1 MSRKTH
7 RAEERRQVQSEA
19 GTTGKAG
26 SFACRIK
33 ASSRSY
39 CWVLPS
45 PRGPIRTIAALA
57 VLITVDGAAAPRDSA
72 LLSAVGEL
80 RLRNG
85 FSFIAKADGEFA
97 SRATTYAGTGTARY
111 TW

>member
-1 MSRKTH
+1 VENAR
-7 RAEERRQVQSEA
+7 
-19 GTTGKAG
+19 
-26 SFACRIK
+26 
-33 ASSRSY
+33 
-39 CWVLPS
+39 WL
-45 PRGPIRTIAALA
+45 
-57 VLITVDGAAAPRDSA
+57 RDSA

>member
-1 MSRKTH
+1 MPAVAWKMRDGFATA
-7 RAEERRQVQSEA
+7 R
-19 GTTGKAG
+19 
-26 SFACRIK
+26 SF
-33 ASSRSY
+33 
-39 CWVLPS
+39 
-45 PRGPIRTIAALA
+45 T
-57 VLITVDGAAAPRDSA
+57 
-72 LLSAVGEL
+72 AVGEL